1 MTKQLGFASIAAIQ
15 QYLGYAQE
23 SRLNVDLALRN
34 AGNKRDESANDESAN
49 EGYMNMLKH
58 PFNLS
63 T

>member
-34 AGNKRDESANDESAN
+34 AGNKRNESAN